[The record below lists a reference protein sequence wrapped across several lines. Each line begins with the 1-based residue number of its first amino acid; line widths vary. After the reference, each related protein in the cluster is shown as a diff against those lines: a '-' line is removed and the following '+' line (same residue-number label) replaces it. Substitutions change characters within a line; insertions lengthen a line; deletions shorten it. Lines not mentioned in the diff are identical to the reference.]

1 MEEFY
6 LNGNEEVDF
15 KALET
20 LFEYLFVDVT
30 NLKRVNLRGII
41 KSNTNYKGILE
52 KVVHCLKE

>member
-1 MEEFY
+1 M
-6 LNGNEEVDF
+6 NGNEEVDP
-15 KALET
+15 KAVET
-20 LFEYLFVDVT
+20 LFEFLFLDAS

>member
-1 MEEFY
+1 M
-6 LNGNEEVDF
+6 NGNEEVDF

-20 LFEYLFVDVT
+20 LFEYLFVDVS